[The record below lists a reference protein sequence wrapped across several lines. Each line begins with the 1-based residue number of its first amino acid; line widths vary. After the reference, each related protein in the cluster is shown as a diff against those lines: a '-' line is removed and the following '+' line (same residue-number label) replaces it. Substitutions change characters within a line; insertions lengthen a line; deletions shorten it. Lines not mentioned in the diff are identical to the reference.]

1 MNEIVGAKP
10 FFGGKKRID
19 KILKNIEQVLESGN
33 LSLGDYTKSFE
44 ERMTELV
51 GGKYAVSVSSG
62 GSALELTL
70 QSLNLNGREVIVP
83 TDTFV
88 ATANA
93 VIKAGGIP
101 VFADINKENLCLD
114 PNSALHLVSDK
125 TAGIIYVHMF
135 GLIPKSFLKVREIC
149 QSNDLFLIEDSAH
162 AHGSKLGKEN
172 AGNLADA
179 GCFSFYATK
188 ILTSGEG
195 GAITTNDKKLYD
207 SLISLRNHGRK
218 LGSNLYDR
226 VSNNYRM
233 PEISCLLAFHQLEI
247 IDDIIK
253 SRRNIAS
260 QYSGELTDVDGLEIL
275 NEFNGNN
282 DCSYWRYP
290 IYIDERLDRQELQNR
305 MMKNHKIC
313 ITWMYEPLCH
323 MQPVFK
329 EFVSSNYKLDEAEE
343 CIKRLVCI
351 PCYPDLSKEDVSRVC
366 SGIKD
371 ELGKMKVKNL

>member
-114 PNSALHLVSDK
+114 PDSALHLVSDK

-162 AHGSKLGKEN
+162 AIGSYNNRKHI
-172 AGNLADA
+172 GNSGLASS
-179 GCFSFYATK
+179 FSFSMPKLITM
-188 ILTSGEG
+188 GQG
-195 GAITTNDKKLYD
+195 GAIITNNKIFAKKL
-207 SLISLRNHGRK
+207 R
-218 LGSNLYDR
+218 
-226 VSNNYRM
+226 
-233 PEISCLLAFHQLEI
+233 
-247 IDDIIK
+247 
-253 SRRNIAS
+253 
-260 QYSGELTDVDGLEIL
+260 
-275 NEFNGNN
+275 
-282 DCSYWRYP
+282 
-290 IYIDERLDRQELQNR
+290 
-305 MMKNHKIC
+305 
-313 ITWMYEPLCH
+313 
-323 MQPVFK
+323 
-329 EFVSSNYKLDEAEE
+329 
-343 CIKRLVCI
+343 
-351 PCYPDLSKEDVSRVC
+351 
-366 SGIKD
+366 
-371 ELGKMKVKNL
+371 

>member
-1 MNEIVGAKP
+1 MKEIIGAKP
-10 FFGGKKRID
+10 FFGGKKEID
-19 KILKNIEQVLESGN
+19 QILKNIEQVLKSGK
-33 LSLGDYTKSFE
+33 LSLGDYTASFE
-44 ERMTELV
+44 EKMTKLV
-51 GGKYAVSVSSG
+51 GSKYAVSVSSG

-101 VFADINKENLCLD
+101 VFADIKKENLCLD
-114 PNSALHLVSDK
+114 PKSVLQLISDK

-162 AHGSKLGKEN
+162 AHGSRLGQEN

-195 GAITTNDKKLYD
+195 GAITTNNKNIYE

-218 LGSNLYDR
+218 QGSDLYDV

-247 IDDIIK
+247 IDGIIK
-253 SRRNIAS
+253 SRREIAS
-260 QYSGELTDVDGLEIL
+260 QYSKELTDVDRLEL
-275 NEFNGNN
+275 LDEFYNN
-282 DCSYWRYP
+282 DDCSYWRYP
-290 IYIDERLDRQELQNR
+290 IYIDQKLDRLELQNR
-305 MMKNHKIC
+305 MMKNHKIR

-329 EFVSSNYKLDEAEE
+329 EFISSNYKLDKAEE
-343 CIKRLVCI
+343 CIKRLVCL
-351 PCYPDLSKEDVSRVC
+351 PCYPDLSKDDISRVC

-371 ELGKMKVKNL
+371 ELGKMKAKNL